1 MAFDYG
7 SINLGV
13 KNPFKIEGTLSAIRG
28 SIILI
33 IGLYLLISAAGE
45 VKTDPVTGWIL
56 MVFGIVI
63 LGTGLKN
70 SGQGIYAT
78 LRYFVGRSHPASLA
92 RNKSGSESSS
102 SASEAGYTA
111 YTDKQ
116 LEEMLMGRKNIT
128 FTEPQGFLSRLLH
141 TLIPKLL
148 FVPYPIRNLAQRL
161 FGAWVA
167 TVVALISYALVA
179 FVSIMG
185 FAGDA
190 GELAFPVY
198 SVFLLLYLLISW
210 RSASRPVERDAQKT
224 VESLGMGSLV
234 KIITLS
240 LIMPVVVGLAA
251 SWIMAQLDIS
261 KVDVDAYI
269 AGLPS
274 LYVSLYL
281 LALLLLAVSASA
293 LIFIM
298 LQKRLRYAEPAAE
311 VSELREN
318 WQASIHPNEV
328 FINLDN
334 LVMANRR
341 YKEVPNRVYREIDPT
356 LVEQSD
362 GKGSFNG
369 ELIQEVQPVIKP
381 MDLGPLFGKVRL
393 LSLALGNVLF
403 VVAACLIMA
412 FAYGVIDVYAFF
424 QSINYASIESFAASE
439 ASVLEG
445 AGILVAALHFLL
457 IGFLIK
463 SFAQL
468 LSNSAHLFF
477 AEMQFESLLV
487 YFKCEGTF
495 NESKLSTGMSIY
507 DSTRSENTV
516 VRSSITPWVVVS
528 RLTTSIFAATGI
540 RNLEYPRHIMS
551 LNKDDRELSSIKED
565 VISFLNDRES
575 IASITNER
583 DLGNASQMHQLNQQ
597 TRSTSEPYAI
607 ENTEAEEAAGYL
619 RNEESVNADSDS
631 SSVDS
636 DSIEE
641 R

>member
-13 KNPFKIEGTLSAIRG
+13 KNPFKIEGAVSAIRG
-28 SIILI
+28 VIILVA
-33 IGLYLLISAAGE
+33 GLYLLISAASE
-45 VKTDPVTGWIL
+45 VKVDPVQGWIL
-56 MVFGIVI
+56 MIFGIVI
-63 LGTGLKN
+63 LGTGLKDA
-70 SGQGIYAT
+70 GQGIYAT
-78 LRYFVGRSHPASLA
+78 LRYFVGRNHPASLA
-92 RNKSGSESSS
+92 RNKSASESSN
-102 SASEAGYTA
+102 AKEEANYTA

-148 FVPYPIRNLAQRL
+148 FLPYPIRNLAQRL

-167 TVVALISYALVA
+167 TLVALVSYALVA
-179 FVSIMG
+179 FVSVMG
-185 FAGDA
+185 FAGEA
-190 GELAFPVY
+190 GELAFPIY
-198 SVFLLLYLLISW
+198 SAFLLIYLLFTW
-210 RSASRPVERDAQKT
+210 RSASRPVERDAQKA
-224 VESLGMGSLV
+224 VESLGRGSLV

-240 LIMPVVVGLAA
+240 LIMPVVVGLAV
-251 SWIMAQLDIS
+251 SWIMEMAKIS
-261 KVDVDAYI
+261 KVDVDNYMAV
-269 AGLPS
+269 LPS
-274 LYVSLYL
+274 LHVGFYL
-281 LALLLLAVSASA
+281 LGLMVLSAVSSV
-293 LIFIM
+293 LVFIM
-298 LQKRLRYAEPAAE
+298 LKKRLEYVEPAAE

-356 LVEQSD
+356 LVGQVD
-362 GKGSFNG
+362 GKGSFKG
-369 ELIQEVQPVIKP
+369 ELIQEVQPIIKP
-381 MDLGPLFGKVRL
+381 MDLGHLFSQVRL
-393 LSLALGNVLF
+393 LALALGNVLF
-403 VVAACLIMA
+403 VTAVILIVS
-412 FAYGVIDVYAFF
+412 FAYGVIDVYEFSKVGNF
-424 QSINYASIESFAASE
+424 TSIEAFVAS
-439 ASVLEG
+439 ASAIEG
-445 AGILVAALHFLL
+445 AGLLMSALHFLL
-457 IGFLIK
+457 IAFLVK

-495 NESKLSTGMSIY
+495 TESKLSTGMGIH

-516 VRSSITPWVVVS
+516 VRSSITPWVIVS

-551 LNKDDRELSSIKED
+551 LNKDDKELLSIKED
-565 VISFLNDRES
+565 VMSFLNDRES
-575 IASITNER
+575 IASITSER
-583 DLGNASQMHQLNQQ
+583 DLGNASQVHQLNQQ
-597 TRSTSEPYAI
+597 TRAAVPTAQALEQQV
-607 ENTEAEEAAGYL
+607 EEAAGFL
-619 RNEESVNADSDS
+619 RQEAASAEAGSENENGT
-631 SSVDS
+631 
-636 DSIEE
+636 IEG